1 MADHRPRRPPADP
14 VLGDVGHDLEPDP
27 AALDELMR
35 AFADDDRAHP
45 RDDTDHDTDDGPDEH
60 DDAVDDAVDDAA
72 GTDDAAQGVDD
83 ADGADDA
90 DEATV
95 AITAD
100 DVDDTLPPTQAV
112 DVVGGDAPDERPIIR
127 IGGDVPELDER
138 PPAPV
143 GGDEPAPDERPIV
156 RIDGI
161 DDAPEWVDDDSD
173 DRPEPLSHE
182 LGESA
187 DLERVVIA
195 VDDELPDAVYIQGSL
210 DGSRKES
217 VVFIEDDGSGDT
229 MLPESER
236 DLRRGIEPR
245 MRERRLA
252 VRRAEGRKRLKWVIA
267 IAGVVLLVVAVLA
280 VLGSGLF
287 AVREDRVFVTGNV
300 YTDEERLAEIIDD
313 LVGTPVLLVDTQRIE
328 REIEEIAWV
337 DEALVRTAF
346 PHSASI
352 EILERRPWST
362 FQGPDGRF
370 RVLDDEGRVLDV
382 LDGHPIAYV
391 LLTGPD
397 PVDLDAGEFAPRGY
411 AAASELAKN
420 LTGSIRGQVERIDVT
435 ADGSRLAM
443 WLDDGTEVR
452 FGEARD
458 LIVKL
463 VRLETVLATE
473 EGREPG
479 VIDVSTREVTL

>member
-1 MADHRPRRPPADP
+1 MADHRPPRSPADP

-35 AFADDDRAHP
+35 AFADHEPSTRRNDRANP
-45 RDDTDHDTDDGPDEH
+45 PDDSADTG
-60 DDAVDDAVDDAA
+60 
-72 GTDDAAQGVDD
+72 
-83 ADGADDA
+83 DGADGEVPPTDDTA
-90 DEATV
+90 DENDEATV
-95 AITAD
+95 AIEPD
-100 DVDDTLPPTQAV
+100 DDDTLPPTQAV

-127 IGGDVPELDER
+127 IGGEVAAPDEGST
-138 PPAPV
+138 APIGIDAV
-143 GGDEPAPDERPIV
+143 APDERPIV

-161 DDAPEWVDDDSD
+161 DDAPEWADDDSD
-173 DRPEPLSHE
+173 DRPEPLAP
-182 LGESA
+182 ESVEVA
-187 DLERVVIA
+187 DAERVVIA
-195 VDDELPDAVYIQGSL
+195 VDDEELPDAVYIQGSL

-217 VVFIEDDGSGDT
+217 VVFIEDDGSGDA
-229 MLPESER
+229 MVPESER

-267 IAGVVLLVVAVLA
+267 IAGVVLLAVAVLA

-287 AVREDRVFVTGNV
+287 AVREDRVFVTGDV
-300 YTDEERLAEIIDD
+300 YTDEQRLAEIIDD

-420 LTGSIRGQVERIDVT
+420 LTGSIRGQVERIEVT